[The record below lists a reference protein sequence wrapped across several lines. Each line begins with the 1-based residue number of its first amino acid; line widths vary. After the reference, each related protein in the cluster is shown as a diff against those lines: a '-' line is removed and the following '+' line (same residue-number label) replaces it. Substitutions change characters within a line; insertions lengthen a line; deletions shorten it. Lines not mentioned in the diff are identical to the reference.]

1 MKSKNANRKKTREI
15 RFQSIIEII
24 MILLLVLL
32 FVPVFVMLIMS
43 FKTNWEIYNS
53 FFALPK
59 KIAFGNYVTAFS
71 KLSTNM
77 VNTLAV
83 VAVAVALTVVLSALA
98 GYVFGTMKFPGKE
111 FLYMVLMALMMI
123 PSILYLAPNYSLI
136 QQYGLYNTRWALI
149 FPWISGGQVMG
160 IILCRNAI
168 EGLPKDLFEAAKIEG
183 CSEIKTLLY
192 IAVPLAKPMLSTI
205 AVMKLVD
212 YYNDFI
218 WPMMVIESNSRQV
231 ITVAV
236 KVFTSSVGSTDI
248 GAMFAGYV
256 IATIPLFI
264 LFMFTS
270 RLYMEGMT
278 AGAVKG

>member
-1 MKSKNANRKKTREI
+1 MSGKISSKKIREI
-15 RFQSIIEII
+15 RFQSVIEII
-24 MILLLVLL
+24 MLVIMFFA
-32 FVPVFVMLIMS
+32 FVPVMVMLIMS
-43 FKTNWEIYNS
+43 FKTNWEIYND
-53 FFALPK
+53 FFALPRN
-59 KIAFGNYVTAFS
+59 IAWTNYISAFT
-71 KLSTNM
+71 KLKTSM
-77 VNTLAV
+77 LNTLFV
-83 VAVAVALTVVLSALA
+83 VASAVALTLVVSALS
-98 GYVFGTMKFPGKE
+98 GYVFATMKFPGKN
-111 FLYMVLMALMMI
+111 FFYMAIMALMMI
-123 PSILYLAPNYSLI
+123 PGILYLAPNYSLI
-136 QQYGLYNTRWALI
+136 QSYGLYNTRWALI
-149 FPWISGGQVMG
+149 LPWVSGGQVLG

-168 EGLPKDLFEAAKIEG
+168 ESVPKDLFEAAKIEG
-183 CSEIKTLLY
+183 CGELQSLIH

-218 WPMMVIESNSRQV
+218 WPMMVIESNTKQV

-236 KVFTSSVGSTDI
+236 KVFTSSVGSTEI